1 MARKNPL
8 REKLRAGEPSLGT
21 RLHSAW
27 PTIIE
32 LVGHARHFDYVE
44 ILAEYAPY
52 GLFELENQGRAIDLF
67 DHLCGVIKIGQDV
80 WQHLATRALNSGVQN
95 LLFADVRTAADAEFC
110 VRSVRAETPELR
122 GLRGVGQG
130 RDVGIVLE
138 IGSPAYVQSTADAV
152 VILMIEKKEAIE
164 NLEAILRVPGVDMVQ
179 FGQTDYAMSLGVTG
193 QRQHPAVDEARWYL
207 VDTAL
212 KMGVT
217 PRAEVGSPEAAR
229 PYWERG
235 VRHFCMGTDT
245 RILYN
250 WYTEH
255 GGRMRQFFATPA

>member
-1 MARKNPL
+1 
-8 REKLRAGEPSLGT
+8 
-21 RLHSAW
+21 
-27 PTIIE
+27 
-32 LVGHARHFDYVE
+32 
-44 ILAEYAPY
+44 
-52 GLFELENQGRAIDLF
+52 
-67 DHLCGVIKIGQDV
+67 
-80 WQHLATRALNSGVQN
+80 
-95 LLFADVRTAADAEFC
+95 
-110 VRSVRAETPELR
+110 
-122 GLRGVGQG
+122 
-130 RDVGIVLE
+130 VLE

-164 NLEAILRVPGVDMVQ
+164 NLEQILAVPGVDMVQ

-193 QRQHPAVDEARWYL
+193 NRQHPAVEEARWYL

-217 PRAEVGSPEAAR
+217 PRAEVGSPEAAL

-250 WYTEH
+250 WYVQN
-255 GGRMRQFFATPA
+255 GGKMRQFFDTHQGQ